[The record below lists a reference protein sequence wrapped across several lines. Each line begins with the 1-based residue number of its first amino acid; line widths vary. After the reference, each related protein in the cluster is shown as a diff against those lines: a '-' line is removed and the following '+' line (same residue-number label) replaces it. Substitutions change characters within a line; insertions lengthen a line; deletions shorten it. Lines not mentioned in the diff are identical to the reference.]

1 MLDIL
6 IDALKDSALMIPLLL
21 IIYIGIEF
29 VEFKYGHKIRDRVR
43 AAGKAGPALGAAFG
57 CVPQC
62 GFSVVTT
69 ALYTKRVVTLGTL
82 IAVYLS
88 TSDEAIPIILSQP
101 DKAKVILPLILS
113 KVVIALIAGY
123 AIDFVIR
130 KRNGI
135 GQSSNETYNEI
146 HQVSEEGHA
155 HDEEAAHAEASDDI
169 DEKGCC
175 GHSCTNDKPDL
186 KEIVLHPVIH
196 TLKVFFYIFLV
207 SFLINF
213 IIYEIGEDNLKNAFL
228 SNSIF
233 QPVLAGL
240 VGLIPNC
247 SASVAV
253 TEIFLK
259 GGISF
264 GSVIAGLSA
273 GAGLGLIVLFKENKN
288 RRQTL
293 KIIGL
298 LYAIS
303 VSAGIL
309 IQLVYG

>member
-1 MLDIL
+1 MWEIL
-6 IDALKDSALMIPLLL
+6 LDALKDSALMIPLLL
-21 IIYIGIEF
+21 VIYIGIEF
-29 VEFKYGHKIRDRVR
+29 VEFKYGHKIRDKVK

-82 IAVYLS
+82 LAVYLS

-101 DKAKVILPLILS
+101 DKASVLLPLILT
-113 KVVIALIAGY
+113 KVVIALLAGY
-123 AIDFVIR
+123 TIDFVIR
-130 KRNGI
+130 KRQVNSQPGTE
-135 GQSSNETYNEI
+135 SYHEI
-146 HQVSEEGHA
+146 HSEEEGHV
-155 HDEEAAHAEASDDI
+155 HEEEAAHAEFSDDL

-175 GHSCTNDKPDL
+175 GHSCTNDKLDF
-186 KEIVLHPVIH
+186 KEIVLHPIIH

-207 SFLINF
+207 SFIINF
-213 IIYEIGEDNLKNAFL
+213 IIFEIGEDNLKNAFL

-288 RRQTL
+288 RKHTF
-293 KIIGL
+293 KIMGL
-298 LYAIS
+298 LYAVS
-303 VSAGIL
+303 VLAGIL